1 MSTGREI
8 PAVTSVLT
16 DEAVDFAIAVIDSSG
31 VPQYLESLLVRRTGR
46 RRSIPLRAL
55 LVALYLLASDGRALH
70 LKSATRLL
78 FARLPPHWRE
88 VLSVTGEA
96 ATTKALLARYRQ
108 VRYLFHLAISVIDP
122 SIEVKNRVISQF
134 ELDSMRKKL
143 SEEEIAVRK
152 RRLFA
157 VMTDLV
163 EASVKVCEPEELE
176 SFDGSAG
183 LDATVVP
190 LYGRGPSVRSGT
202 SSSDPDEAGM

>member
-1 MSTGREI
+1 
-8 PAVTSVLT
+8 
-16 DEAVDFAIAVIDSSG
+16 
-31 VPQYLESLLVRRTGR
+31 
-46 RRSIPLRAL
+46 
-55 LVALYLLASDGRALH
+55 
-70 LKSATRLL
+70 
-78 FARLPPHWRE
+78 
-88 VLSVTGEA
+88 
-96 ATTKALLARYRQ
+96 
-108 VRYLFHLAISVIDP
+108 
-122 SIEVKNRVISQF
+122 
-134 ELDSMRKKL
+134 MRKKL

>member
-1 MSTGREI
+1 VTRLEI
-8 PAVTSVLT
+8 PEVSSYLT
-16 DEAVDFAIAVIDSSG
+16 DETIGFVVSVIDSSG
-31 VPQYLESLLVRRTGR
+31 VPERIEALVHADTGR
-46 RRSIPLRAL
+46 PRAIKVRAL
-55 LVALYLLASDGRALH
+55 LVALLLLATDDRPLH
-70 LKSATRLL
+70 LKAATKLL
-78 FARLPPHWRE
+78 FCTLSAEWRE
-88 VLSVTGEA
+88 QLGIKGEA
-96 ATTKALLARYRQ
+96 KTKKSFLARYRQ
-108 VRYLFHLAISVIDP
+108 VRYLFHLAIQVIDP
-122 SIEVKNRVISQF
+122 STEVKNRVISQT